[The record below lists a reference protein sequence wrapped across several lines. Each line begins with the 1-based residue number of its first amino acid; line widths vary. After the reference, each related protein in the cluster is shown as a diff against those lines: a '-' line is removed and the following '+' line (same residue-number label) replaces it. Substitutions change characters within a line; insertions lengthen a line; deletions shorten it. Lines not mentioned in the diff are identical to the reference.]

1 MSFRSLTAALTLYRS
16 GTLTLEQAAA
26 QGGVTTAKLATALRT
41 RGFTVRE
48 GDRGCLNEQTA
59 N

>member
-1 MSFRSLTAALTLYRS
+1 MSFRSLTTALTLYRS

-26 QGGVTTAKLATALRT
+26 QGGVTRAKLATELRS
-41 RGFTVRE
+41 RGIAVRE
-48 GDRGCLNEQTA
+48 ADRQALSEQTA

>member
-1 MSFRSLTAALTLYRS
+1 MSFRSLTTALTLYRS

-26 QGGVTTAKLATALRT
+26 QGGVTTAKLATELRS
-41 RGFTVRE
+41 RGIAVRE
-48 GDRGCLNEQTA
+48 ADRGALNEQTA